1 MKKKYFIN
9 ANIIDPKNS
18 LNEKGGLIINE
29 EGKIEA
35 VGKKVNKNNIPSR
48 EKYIDVRENYIFPGL
63 VDMRVFVGEP
73 GYEYKENFR
82 TLSNAALCGGVTS
95 VVTMP
100 NTNPVIDNVSMVDFL
115 KRRGRDKS
123 KINIFPTAS
132 LTKNLEGT
140 NMTEFGLLQK
150 KGIIGFTDGFKTIQ
164 NSRLM
169 SRIMSS
175 ANDLGSLIMQHAE
188 DSELAEYG
196 MVNDGIISTK
206 LGLQG
211 IPDIAEKI
219 IIERDL
225 TLLEEYNCRYH
236 ISQISSAKS
245 IDIIKLKKQN
255 LKFSCGVSINNLSL
269 NANDI
274 GDFKTLSNA
283 ALSGGVTSVV
293 TMPNTNPVI
302 DNVSMVDFLKRR
314 GRDKS
319 KINIFPTASLT
330 KNLEGTNMTEFGLLQ
345 KKGIIG
351 FTDGLKT
358 IQNSRLMSRIMN
370 SAADLKCLIMQH
382 AEDSDLAKY
391 GMVNDGIISTKL
403 GLQGIPDIAEKII
416 IERDLTLLEEYS
428 CRYHISQISSEKSV
442 DIIEIK
448 KQNLKFSCGVSINNL
463 SLNENDIGNFRT
475 FLKLSPPLR
484 REEDRVSLVEGLNKK
499 VIDVIVSDHKP
510 EDEEQKRLTFA
521 QAASGSSGIE
531 TLLAL
536 SLELYHN
543 ESIKLETIIQALTF
557 NPAKILKINKGNL
570 DIGNDADFCIVDIN
584 KPWIVKKDNLISKSK
599 NTSIDDKKLQ
609 GKVTNT
615 FVNGVELFKL

>member
-35 VGKKVNKNNIPSR
+35 AGKKVNKNNIPSR
-48 EKYIDVRENYIFPGL
+48 EKYIDVKENYIFPGL

-73 GYEYKENFR
+73 GYEYKEN
-82 TLSNAALCGGVTS
+82 
-95 VVTMP
+95 
-100 NTNPVIDNVSMVDFL
+100 
-115 KRRGRDKS
+115 
-123 KINIFPTAS
+123 
-132 LTKNLEGT
+132 
-140 NMTEFGLLQK
+140 
-150 KGIIGFTDGFKTIQ
+150 
-164 NSRLM
+164 
-169 SRIMSS
+169 
-175 ANDLGSLIMQHAE
+175 
-188 DSELAEYG
+188 
-196 MVNDGIISTK
+196 
-206 LGLQG
+206 
-211 IPDIAEKI
+211 
-219 IIERDL
+219 
-225 TLLEEYNCRYH
+225 
-236 ISQISSAKS
+236 
-245 IDIIKLKKQN
+245 
-255 LKFSCGVSINNLSL
+255 
-269 NANDI
+269 
-274 GDFKTLSNA
+274 FKTLSNA

-416 IERDLTLLEEYS
+416 IERDLTLLEEYN
-428 CRYHISQISSEKSV
+428 CRYHISQISSAKSV

-484 REEDRVSLVEGLNKK
+484 REEDRLSLVEGLNKK